1 MTSIETRRV
10 GFLNWDSDEERERSR
25 KGVAYRQKQKQ
36 QKMARRQQ
44 DIRNAEEV
52 WNALIDPSKE
62 GTISDFVRNNLV
74 ARVFFENFQGLFAAF
89 RRSPLWGRLRNP
101 RGPPYSIR
109 DMLHYL
115 HISGISFGELQQAD
129 TEEFQFL
136 IRLMTIG
143 IIPDFGDRFVSRP
156 AVSATSSEDYSQDNV
171 AGRGQRAAARRCRPR
186 NENEDLDAPHR
197 RRQRQE

>member
-10 GFLNWDSDEERERSR
+10 GFLNWDSDEERERSQ

-89 RRSPLWGRLRNP
+89 RRSPLWGRLRNTTLEDHHTAFV
-101 RGPPYSIR
+101 ICF
-109 DMLHYL
+109 
-115 HISGISFGELQQAD
+115 I
-129 TEEFQFL
+129 TC
-136 IRLMTIG
+136 
-143 IIPDFGDRFVSRP
+143 VSRAFP
-156 AVSATSSEDYSQDNV
+156 LPNFNKPTL
-171 AGRGQRAAARRCRPR
+171 R
-186 NENEDLDAPHR
+186 NFSF
-197 RRQRQE
+197 

>member
-1 MTSIETRRV
+1 V
-10 GFLNWDSDEERERSR
+10 NDLKKER
-25 KGVAYRQKQKQ
+25 VAYRQKQKQ

-74 ARVFFENFQGLFAAF
+74 ARVFFENFQSLFAAF

-101 RGPPYSIR
+101 RGPPYSIC

-171 AGRGQRAAARRCRPR
+171 AGRGQRAARPSS
-186 NENEDLDAPHR
+186 
-197 RRQRQE
+197 Q

>member
-10 GFLNWDSDEERERSR
+10 GFLNWDSDEERERSQ

-74 ARVFFENFQGLFAAF
+74 KVYLL
-89 RRSPLWGRLRNP
+89 RSEDRL
-101 RGPPYSIR
+101 
-109 DMLHYL
+109 
-115 HISGISFGELQQAD
+115 
-129 TEEFQFL
+129 
-136 IRLMTIG
+136 
-143 IIPDFGDRFVSRP
+143 FGDVF
-156 AVSATSSEDYSQDNV
+156 ATQ
-171 AGRGQRAAARRCRPR
+171 P
-186 NENEDLDAPHR
+186 
-197 RRQRQE
+197 

>member
-1 MTSIETRRV
+1 V
-10 GFLNWDSDEERERSR
+10 NDLKKER
-25 KGVAYRQKQKQ
+25 VAYRQKQKQ
-36 QKMARRQQ
+36 QKMATRQQ

-74 ARVFFENFQGLFAAF
+74 ARVFFENFQSLFAAF

-101 RGPPYSIR
+101 RGPPYSIC

-115 HISGISFGELQQAD
+115 HISGVSFGELQQVD

-171 AGRGQRAAARRCRPR
+171 AGRGQRATARRCHPR